1 MKKGIF
7 GCFGCLGLIVV
18 IIAFFAIM
26 SAIFTGGNDSS
37 SESSKKSTSK
47 DNGKTY
53 KVGDT
58 VKLDGLEFTVNDV
71 STANQVGTSGIEQ
84 HAKGEFVVLNVTVK
98 NNNDKRLI
106 MNSNYFKLIKGDTTS
121 EADTV
126 ASTSANQENS
136 PDDTGFL
143 GENINPE
150 NEQTA
155 KVVFDVSSNIANSS
169 DKVVQVQSGAFGTKT
184 AKIKLN

>member
-1 MKKGIF
+1 MKKGLF
-7 GCFGCLGLIVV
+7 GCFGCLGFCVV
-18 IIAFFAIM
+18 VIAFFAIM
-26 SAIFTGGNDSS
+26 GAIFTGGSDSDS
-37 SESSKKSTSK
+37 GNKSKSK
-47 DNGKTY
+47 DKGKTY

-71 STANQVGTSGIEQ
+71 STAKQVGTNGVEQ
-84 HAKGEFVVLNVTVK
+84 NAKGEFVVLNVTVK
-98 NNNDKRLI
+98 NNNDKGLM

-126 ASTSANQENS
+126 ASTSANQESS
-136 PDDTGFL
+136 PDNTGFL
-143 GENINPE
+143 GETINPE

-155 KVVFDVSSNIANSS
+155 KVVFDVSSNIANSN

>member
-98 NNNDKRLI
+98 NNNDKSLM